1 MGSSTV
7 VEAVEVVEAGE
18 MLDVVEAG
26 EMLDVVDYRLGSSG
40 AEQER
45 LLAQC
50 ELLRPAAAALLD
62 TIPLPPRANA
72 LDLGCGPL
80 GVLDLLSERVG
91 PGGSVTGLD
100 TDDRMIGWARES
112 VAELALDNVEVRHEA
127 LPPAA
132 AAEAVYDLVHCRLL
146 LINTTHPRRILGSMA
161 ASVRSGGWVAVQEF
175 DWATWQCDPP
185 HPAWSRLKALLT
197 EVFGGDV
204 HIGARLPGLLSE
216 AGLTDVRATA
226 HAYYWRPGDRYQ
238 TLLLSFAHLFRD
250 RLLEHTP
257 LTPEELD
264 ALTGALQEHLEQPRT
279 TVRESLLVQAWARK
293 P

>member
-7 VEAVEVVEAGE
+7 VSYVSSVSSTVVE
-18 MLDVVEAG
+18 
-26 EMLDVVDYRLGSSG
+26 VVDYRLGSSG

-62 TIPLPPRANA
+62 TIPLPPNAKA
-72 LDLGCGPL
+72 LDVGCGPL

-100 TDDRMIGWARES
+100 TDHRMIGWARES
-112 VAELALDNVEVRHEA
+112 VAERALDNVEVRHEA
-127 LPPAA
+127 LPPVT
-132 AAEAVYDLVHCRLL
+132 AAEALYDLVHCRLL
-146 LINTTHPRRILGSMA
+146 LINTTHPRQILGSMA
-161 ASVRSGGWVAVQEF
+161 AAVRPGGWVAVQEF

-257 LTPEELD
+257 LTSGELD
-264 ALTGALQEHLEQPRT
+264 SLTGALRDHLEQPRT